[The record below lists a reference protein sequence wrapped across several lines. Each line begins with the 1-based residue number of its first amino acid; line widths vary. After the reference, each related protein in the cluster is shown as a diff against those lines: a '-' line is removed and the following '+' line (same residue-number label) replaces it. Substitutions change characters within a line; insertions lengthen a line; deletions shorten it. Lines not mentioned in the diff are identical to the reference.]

1 MAKATEKGTITQ
13 EDLERNFGSRPKSA
27 ARMDAQA
34 RTRGWWIAGG
44 AAATA
49 AIGGIVWWARRR
61 PSADASE
68 PGHGGGVGAPTPSW
82 PPGQATP
89 STPSPASPSGGT
101 GGPAP
106 ATPSTPPPAG
116 WQNARPLPSAADV
129 PGFDLDKNW
138 GKTPSEL
145 RPLFALMEK
154 VSGIDGSARIFATIA
169 KRESGFSPAAH
180 NDSAEE
186 RDGSR
191 RGYANSKDRNPP
203 LVYGPQAAE
212 FGSGGLFGALGPY
225 FLWTGVPE
233 VGGKAPLLG
242 SPPEIM
248 FLPRV
253 AAFGACVY
261 LQRLLANYRID
272 DHPDIKVGWANPSLL
287 KTGRGNATYQAVR
300 TRFLSDAAELG
311 VNLGDTTTIPPKLSA
326 ARWPG
331 VLACFEQLVGALP
344 TPVGG

>member
-1 MAKATEKGTITQ
+1 MAKVI
-13 EDLERNFGSRPKSA
+13 DLERDKGGVYVPRKASLVPKVV
-27 ARMDAQA
+27 
-34 RTRGWWIAGG
+34 GG
-44 AAATA
+44 VVATA
-49 AIGGIVWWARRR
+49 AIGGIVWWAVRRQA
-61 PSADASE
+61 SAAGSGVGGS
-68 PGHGGGVGAPTPSW
+68 PGGAWPQGQTSPQPPNGGGT
-82 PPGQATP
+82 
-89 STPSPASPSGGT
+89 SPAPSSGGA

-106 ATPSTPPPAG
+106 AMPTSPPPAG
-116 WQNARPLPSAADV
+116 WQNARPLPTATDV
-129 PGFDLDKNW
+129 PGFDLERNW
-138 GKTPSEL
+138 GKTPTDL

-154 VSGIDGSARIFATIA
+154 VSGIDGSARIFTTIA
-169 KRESGFSPAAH
+169 KRESGFSATAH

-203 LVYGPQAAE
+203 LVYGAQAAE
-212 FGSGGLFGALGPY
+212 FGSGGLFGGLGPY

-233 VGGKAPLLG
+233 VGAKAPLLG

-287 KTGRGNATYQAVR
+287 KSGRGNATYQAVR

-311 VNLGDTTTIPPKLSA
+311 INLGDTATIPAKLSA

-331 VLACFEQLVGALP
+331 VLACFQQLVGVLP